1 MATSL
6 EEHSRG
12 GVITRPT
19 GVKPSLHAL
28 VIGINKYESYN
39 HLVAAAP
46 DALNFKLYLT
56 HDLFVP
62 EEQIKLLL
70 DEQATKWNIILALR
84 GISCEDNGIKRNDP
98 IVIYYAGYGG
108 EVDPPPGQVPNRP
121 AVQCIIPQDT
131 SKMNGIYPIP
141 DFTIGAL
148 VRDIAREKGN
158 NITLIFDCCYS
169 PSDIR
174 GEIPP
179 EILPRVIDKRDLPS
193 FPAYQDGTPI
203 SGALYGINIADLYS
217 QGLGSPS
224 TETHI
229 LLTACAYQE
238 SAFENTNRPGEC
250 GYFSKALLGT
260 LRGAEVNSLTYKG
273 LIRRLST
280 LNTNMMQNPECKG
293 KHIDRIL
300 FDGQVQGACAT
311 FIAIE
316 PKEDGLY
323 LQAGLVQGITPGFKY
338 AIHSGDI
345 FGPSN
350 EIIATLEVDQVDRFT
365 ARLNGGNDSD
375 LPSLRYGR
383 QVGYGPDQAL
393 SIYITEDFVKAAEP
407 SKTWSRILRGGK
419 YNTLIRPTSPG
430 LAQVILSAY
439 GKKETTFKLRNQVSI
454 KYGIGT
460 LPLPGR
466 SSIPPSASQVV
477 PILSALAKWH
487 WYLRH
492 APASRPFQGLVDLEF
507 YQLHPA
513 GKYTDS
519 GNPIFESEGENLIVG
534 GEVNIVA
541 NPEGQYGVR
550 IVNRSSADLYV
561 YLFSFSPTSLAITH
575 KSTPPTGSPSAQL
588 PESESLTIG
597 YGPGEQVPFTFSID
611 DALRM
616 DVTIL
621 RLFVSTHPADIEG
634 VEQESPFE
642 ANGALLN
649 ERLKD
654 LFGREAV
661 WDVIGVNVAC
671 KRPSRKDEGI
681 IEPFGG
687 LTIISDLEP
696 TTTLNA
702 DPTITPNLDLGIT
715 PVIGADTSP
724 TSPLPA
730 LFPAPTA
737 AYPPVIPSTN
747 GTQFTGKSSTRRMV
761 EALTAHATFLPWF
774 CTPALTP
781 ELLASI
787 RCMRLRTLGS
797 AKGPGG
803 TNSSTET
810 GGYFEIS
817 VIGSDGLPK
826 LSTKKKEMKYRSHS
840 ASTSVEWIDGMVFEE
855 DHELW
860 GNLGAGDYFE
870 VSVCAKGKGWICE
883 ANMGNLTFW

>member
-1 MATSL
+1 T
-6 EEHSRG
+6 
-12 GVITRPT
+12 
-19 GVKPSLHAL
+19 KPSLHAL
-28 VIGINKYESYN
+28 VIGINKYESYD
-39 HLVAAAP
+39 HLANATVDAFEFKQYLIRDLLAP
-46 DALNFKLYLT
+46 N
-56 HDLFVP
+56 
-62 EEQIKLLL
+62 EQIKVIFN
-70 DEQATKWNIILALR
+70 EQATKWNIILALQDLAR
-84 GISCEDNGIKRNDP
+84 EDNGIKHGDP

-108 EVDPPPGQVPNRP
+108 ELDPPPDRVLNRSP
-121 AVQCIIPQDT
+121 VHCIIPQDT
-131 SKMNGIYPIP
+131 SKVNGVYPIP

-148 VRDIAREKGN
+148 VHKIAREKGN
-158 NITLIFDCCYS
+158 NITLIFDCGYS
-169 PSDIR
+169 LSDIQD
-174 GEIPP
+174 EMPP
-179 EILPRVIDKRDLPS
+179 NTLPRAIDKKDLP
-193 FPAYQDGTPI
+193 
-203 SGALYGINIADLYS
+203 ALPTCSDHITIRDALNGSDIDDLYS
-217 QGLGSPS
+217 LELSSPRAD
-224 TETHI
+224 THV
-229 LLTACAYQE
+229 LLSACGHQE
-238 SAFENTNRPGEC
+238 SVFENSEFPGY
-250 GYFSKALLGT
+250 GYFSRALLET
-260 LRGAEVNSLTYKG
+260 LRSIEVNSLTYEG
-273 LIRRLST
+273 LIQRLST
-280 LNTNMMQNPECKG
+280 LKANMVQNPCCKG
-293 KHIDRIL
+293 KNTDRIL
-300 FDGQVQGACAT
+300 FDGQVKGAST
-311 FIAIE
+311 SMITIE
-316 PKEDGLY
+316 QKQDGLY

-345 FGPSN
+345 FGPN
-350 EIIATLEVDQVDRFT
+350 DMIIGTLEVDQVDPFA
-365 ARLNGGNDSD
+365 ARLKDENALDV
-375 LPSLRYGR
+375 PSFCYGR
-383 QVGYGPDQAL
+383 RVAYGLDQAL
-393 SIYITEDFVKAAEP
+393 SVYITEDFVKAVEP
-407 SKTWSRILRGGK
+407 SKAWSRILSGGK
-419 YNTLIRPTSPG
+419 DNTLIRPTSPG

-541 NPEGQYGVR
+541 NPEGRYGVR

-616 DVTIL
+616 DATIL

-649 ERLKD
+649 EQLKD

-817 VIGSDGLPK
+817 VIGSDGFPK